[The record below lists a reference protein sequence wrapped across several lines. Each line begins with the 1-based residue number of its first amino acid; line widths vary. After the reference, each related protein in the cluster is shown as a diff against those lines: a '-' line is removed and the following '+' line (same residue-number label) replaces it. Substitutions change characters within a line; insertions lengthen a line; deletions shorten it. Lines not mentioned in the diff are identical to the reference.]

1 MLYSI
6 GEVLRSQAL
15 SQLPIQLFI
24 KNGKFYEGVQHMV
37 AQVTRGMLVKQWED
51 ITTVS

>member
-15 SQLPIQLFI
+15 SQLPIQF

-37 AQVTRGMLVKQWED
+37 AEVTRGMLVKQWED
-51 ITTVS
+51 KTTVS